1 MVDHY
6 ILGGLGRSLRQGHSK
21 VEVSILR
28 RSQSLEERG
37 WGVGAEIS
45 QKGIRRGNFLETAVN
60 LAKKASTTELST

>member
-6 ILGGLGRSLRQGHSK
+6 ILGGLGRSLRQGHSQ

-45 QKGIRRGNFLETAVN
+45 
-60 LAKKASTTELST
+60 